1 MDILEEKKTCPP
13 KRDLEQLLQGNL
25 SQWTSLGLRQ
35 HVESCVY
42 CQRALAKLR
51 LRTSPDDSINL
62 SGELTN
68 TESNSVTRN
77 TDSMPKLELETDH
90 LFLGTK
96 GQATTA
102 YNSDG
107 SSIPEFKI
115 SPEGTK
121 VSLSFLSSPQG
132 PDELGRLGSYKIIK
146 LLGAGGMGL
155 VFEAEDTLLRR
166 QVALK
171 VMKPEIA
178 IKADHRQRFLQEARS
193 GAAIPHDNI
202 ATVFQ
207 VGIENN
213 VPYLAMQFLNGES
226 LGSRLHRDRKIPVE
240 ESLRIIR
247 EVASGL
253 AAAHE
258 TNLIHRDIKPD
269 NIWLESDGQGRP
281 WKRVKILDFGLAT
294 AISNTEEDSNE
305 SGMIMGTPHY
315 MAPEQ
320 ARGLPLDSRC
330 DLFSMGCV
338 LYQMISGEL
347 AFKGDNALK
356 IMNALALHEP
366 KPLNVIDKSVPTKV
380 AELVHNLM
388 IKKASERIASA
399 NDLIKIID
407 DIDKVDTQSVN
418 LNGSG
423 LFALPTPNL
432 PGQGYQATLTPWY
445 LNWKTGLFALAVII
459 NLGLLAFNFSS
470 FDTTSNGMG
479 GLKFGDPLKVGVLHS
494 TTGYM
499 RTTGKNVKDLTMMA
513 IAEINESG
521 GVLEYSDKGTPISR
535 RRIIA
540 LESDGQSNPATF
552 ATQAEKLITQE
563 KVKAIFG
570 CWNST
575 DRKEC
580 LSVLNQHNNILFY
593 PTSYEGLE
601 QNPNVVYLGAAPN
614 QQLEFTFNH
623 MINNPDKKK
632 QFKKLFHVGVNSVYS
647 KVASEILSQQLKEI
661 KEEDKTIKAVLA
673 GEILLNQGNFKFDD
687 VIKAIVTAK
696 PDLIIN
702 TLTGDANRD
711 FFRALRAQGIKGS
724 TIPTLSFHI
733 SAEILQELDVESC
746 TGDFVGWNYLPS
758 IESEQNKAFLE
769 KVKAKLGNDTIVND
783 SMEAGYYGVYLWA
796 QAVREAKSFE
806 PDKVLQAIK
815 GRTYAAPGGAVEIDK
830 DTLHT
835 YMVPRFGKIIG
846 PGKFEI
852 IQGNEGKPLRPI
864 PYPRYRS
871 QESWAKYLDSLHT
884 TWGNNWFGTN

>member
-62 SGELTN
+62 PDELTN

-213 VPYLAMQFLNGES
+213 VPYLAMQFLQGES
-226 LGSRLHRDRKIPVE
+226 LGSKLHRDGKIPVD

-247 EVASGL
+247 EVALGI

-294 AISNTEEDSNE
+294 AISGTEEDSNE

-366 KPLNVIDKSVPTKV
+366 KPLNLIDKTVPTKV

-470 FDTTSNGMG
+470 FDTNSNGMG

-521 GVLEYSDKGTPISR
+521 GVLEYSDKGVPISR

-540 LESDGQSNPATF
+540 FESDGQSNPATF

-580 LSVLNQHNNILFY
+580 LSVFNQHNNILFY

-661 KEEDKTIKAVLA
+661 KEEDKDIKAVLA
-673 GEILLNQGNFKFDD
+673 GEKLLNQGNFKFDE

-733 SAEILQELDVESC
+733 SAEILQELDIESC

-815 GRTYAAPGGAVEIDK
+815 GRTYAAPGGSVEIDK

-871 QESWAKYLDSLHT
+871 PESWAKYLDSLHT

>member
-51 LRTSPDDSINL
+51 LHTSPDDSINL
-62 SGELTN
+62 PSELIN

-107 SSIPEFKI
+107 SSVPEFKI

-178 IKADHRQRFLQEARS
+178 IKANHRQRFLQEARS

-207 VGIENN
+207 VGMENN

-226 LGSRLHRDRKIPVE
+226 LGSRLHRDGKIPVE

-247 EVASGL
+247 EVALGI

-269 NIWLESDGQGRP
+269 NIWLESDGQGKP
-281 WKRVKILDFGLAT
+281 WKRVKVLDFGLAT

-305 SGMIMGTPHY
+305 FGMIMGTPHY

-366 KPLNVIDKSVPTKV
+366 KPLNLIDKTVPTKV

-399 NDLIKIID
+399 NDLIKLID
-407 DIDKVDTQSVN
+407 DIDKVDTQNQNAKGPISVI
-418 LNGSG
+418 
-423 LFALPTPNL
+423 LPTPNL
-432 PGQGYQATLTPWY
+432 PGQGYQQNLTPWY
-445 LNWKTGLFALAVII
+445 QNWKIGLFSLAVII

-470 FDTTSNGMG
+470 FGSNSNGTV
-479 GLKFGDPLKVGVLHS
+479 GLKFGEPIKVGVLQS
-494 TTGYM
+494 TSGYM
-499 RTTGKNVKDLTMMA
+499 RTTGKNVKDLTMLA

-521 GVLEYSDKGTPISR
+521 GILEYSEKGVPISR

-540 LESDGQSNPATF
+540 FESDGQSNPATF
-552 ATQAEKLITQE
+552 ATQAEKLITKD

-580 LSVLNQHNNILFY
+580 LNVFNENNNILFY

-601 QNPNVVYLGAAPN
+601 QNHNVVYLGAAPN

-623 MINNPDKKK
+623 MINKLGK
-632 QFKKLFHVGVNSVYS
+632 KKLFHVGVNSVYS
-647 KVASEILSQQLKEI
+647 KVASEILAQQLKEI
-661 KEEDKTIKAVLA
+661 KEEDKTIKAILA
-673 GEILLNQGNFKFDD
+673 GEKLLNQGNFKFDE
-687 VIKAIVTAK
+687 VIKAIVVAK

-783 SMEAGYYGVYLWA
+783 SMEAGYYGVHLWA
-796 QAVREAKSFE
+796 QAVREAKSFD
-806 PDKVLQAIK
+806 PDKVLQAIR
-815 GRTYAAPGGAVEIDK
+815 GRTFAAPGGFVEIDK

-835 YMVPRFGKIIG
+835 YMVPRFGKIVG

-871 QESWAKYLDSLHT
+871 QESWDKFLGNLHAS
-884 TWGNNWFGTN
+884 WDNNWFGTN

>member
-51 LRTSPDDSINL
+51 LRTSPDDSISL
-62 SGELTN
+62 PSELTN
-68 TESNSVTRN
+68 TESNTVTRN
-77 TDSMPKLELETDH
+77 TDSMPKLEIETDD

-107 SSIPEFKI
+107 SSVPEFKI

-207 VGIENN
+207 VGLENN
-213 VPYLAMQFLNGES
+213 VPYLAMQFLQGES
-226 LGSRLHRDRKIPVE
+226 LGERLIREGKIPVE

-247 EVASGL
+247 EVALGI

-258 TNLIHRDIKPD
+258 SNLIHRDIKPD

-281 WKRVKILDFGLAT
+281 WKRIKLLDFGLAT
-294 AISNTEEDSNE
+294 SVSNTEEGSNE

-320 ARGLPLDSRC
+320 ARGLPLDNRC
-330 DLFSMGCV
+330 DLFSIGCV

-366 KPLNVIDKSVPTKV
+366 KPLNLIDPTVPFKV
-380 AELVHNLM
+380 AELVQNLM
-388 IKKASERIASA
+388 AKKPSERISSA
-399 NDLIKIID
+399 NDLIKTID
-407 DIDKVDTQSVN
+407 EIDKVDHQSAN
-418 LNGSG
+418 TTNSAS
-423 LFALPTPNL
+423 FALPTPNL
-432 PGQGYQATLTPWY
+432 PGQGYQASLTPWY
-445 LNWKTGLFALAVII
+445 LNWKTGLIALAAII
-459 NLGLLAFNFSS
+459 NLGLLAFNYGNFGTHS
-470 FDTTSNGMG
+470 DAIT
-479 GLKFGDPLKVGVLHS
+479 GLAFGEPIKVGVLHS

-513 IAEINESG
+513 IAELNESG
-521 GVLEYSDKGTPISR
+521 GLLEYSDKGIPISR

-540 LESDGQSNPATF
+540 YESDGQSNPEIF
-552 ATQAEKLITQE
+552 AKQSEKLITQE

-580 LSVLNQHNNILFY
+580 LNIFNRNNNILFY

-601 QNPNVVYLGAAPN
+601 QNPNVIYLGAAPN

-623 MINNPDKKK
+623 MIKKLGK
-632 QFKKLFHVGVNSVYS
+632 KKLFHVGVNSVYS
-647 KVASEILSQQLKEI
+647 KIASEILSQQLKEI
-661 KEEDKTIKAVLA
+661 NEEDKTIQAILS
-673 GEILLNQGNFKFDD
+673 GEKLLNQGTFKFDE
-687 VIKAIVTAK
+687 VVKAIAEAK

-702 TLTGDANRD
+702 TLSGDSNRD
-711 FFRALRAQGIKGS
+711 FFRALRTQGIKGS

-758 IESEQNKAFLE
+758 IETEQNKVFLE
-769 KVKAKLGNDTIVND
+769 KVKTKLGSDTIVND

-796 QAVREAKSFE
+796 QAVREAKSFDS
-806 PDKVLQAIK
+806 DKVLQAIR
-815 GRTYAAPGGAVEIDK
+815 GRTFSAPGGPVEIDK

-852 IQGNEGKPLRPI
+852 IQGNDGKPLRPI

-871 QESWAKYLDSLHT
+871 PENWDKYLSDLYAK
-884 TWGNNWFGTN
+884 WDNNWFGSN

>member
-62 SGELTN
+62 PDELTN

-107 SSIPEFKI
+107 SSVPDFKI

-178 IKADHRQRFLQEARS
+178 IKPDHRQRFLQEARS

-226 LGSRLHRDRKIPVE
+226 LGSRLHRDGKIPVE

-580 LSVLNQHNNILFY
+580 LNIFNQHNNILFY

-673 GEILLNQGNFKFDD
+673 GEILLNQGNFKFDE

-871 QESWAKYLDSLHT
+871 QESWDKFLGNLHAS
-884 TWGNNWFGTN
+884 WDDNWFGTN

>member
-1 MDILEEKKTCPP
+1 MDILEEKKVCPP
-13 KRDLEQLLQGNL
+13 KRDLEQLLKGTL

-35 HVESCVY
+35 HVESCIY

-51 LRTSPDDSINL
+51 LRTSPEDSINIPD
-62 SGELTN
+62 ELTN
-68 TESNSVTRN
+68 TESSSVTRN
-77 TDSMPKLELETDH
+77 TDSMPKLELETDD
-90 LFLGTK
+90 LFLGSK

-107 SSIPEFKI
+107 SSVPEFKI

-132 PDELGRLGSYKIIK
+132 PDELGRLGSYKIMK

-213 VPYLAMQFLNGES
+213 VPYLAMQFLQGES
-226 LGSRLHRDRKIPVE
+226 LGSRLHRDGKIPID

-247 EVASGL
+247 EVASGI

-258 TNLIHRDIKPD
+258 SNLIHRDIKPD

-281 WKRVKILDFGLAT
+281 WKRVKLLDFGLAT
-294 AISNTEEDSNE
+294 SVTEEGSNE

-320 ARGLPLDSRC
+320 ARGLPLDHRC
-330 DLFSMGCV
+330 DLFSIGCV

-356 IMNALALHEP
+356 IMNSLALHEP
-366 KPLNVIDKSVPTKV
+366 KPLNLIDASVPSKV
-380 AELVHNLM
+380 VVLVQNLM
-388 IKKASERIASA
+388 RKKTSERVSSA
-399 NDLIKIID
+399 NELIKLID
-407 DIDKVDTQSVN
+407 EIDEIDSKSHNSSGSPSVT
-418 LNGSG
+418 
-423 LFALPTPNL
+423 LPRPNL
-432 PGQGYQATLTPWY
+432 PGEGYQATLTPWY
-445 LNWKTGLFALAVII
+445 LNWKVALFSLAAII
-459 NLGLLAFNFSS
+459 NLGLLAFNFGS
-470 FDTTSNGMG
+470 FEAPSNSIS
-479 GLKFGDPLKVGVLHS
+479 GLTFGEPIKVGVLHS

-499 RTTGKNVKDLTMMA
+499 RTTGKNVKDLTMLA
-513 IAEINESG
+513 ISEINESG
-521 GVLEYSDKGTPISR
+521 GILEYSDKGVPISR
-535 RRIIA
+535 RRVLA
-540 LESDGQSNPATF
+540 YESDGQSNPEIF
-552 ATQAEKLITQE
+552 AKQSEKLITQD

-580 LSVLNQHNNILFY
+580 LSIFNENNNILFY

-614 QQLEFTFNH
+614 QQIEFTFNH
-623 MINNPDKKK
+623 MINKMGK
-632 QFKKLFHVGVNSVYS
+632 KKLFHVGVNSVYS
-647 KVASEILSQQLKEI
+647 KVASEILTQQLKEI
-661 KEEDKTIKAVLA
+661 KEEDKAIRAVLA
-673 GEILLNQGNFKFDD
+673 GEKLLNQGNFKFDE
-687 VIKAIVTAK
+687 VIKAIVAAK

-702 TLTGDANRD
+702 TLSGDANRD

-746 TGDFVGWNYLPS
+746 IGDFVGWNYLPS
-758 IESEQNKAFLE
+758 IETEQNKVFLE
-769 KVKAKLGNDTIVND
+769 KVKTKLGNDTIVND
-783 SMEAGYYGVYLWA
+783 SMEAGYYGVFLWA
-796 QAVREAKSFE
+796 QAVREAKSFDS
-806 PDKVLQAIK
+806 DKVLQALR
-815 GRTYAAPGGAVEIDK
+815 GRTFAAPGGPVEIDK

-835 YMVPRFGKIIG
+835 YMIPRFGKILG

-852 IQGNEGKPLRPI
+852 IQGNDGKPLRPI

-871 QESWAKYLDSLHT
+871 PENWDKFLTNLYTSWD
-884 TWGNNWFGTN
+884 NNWFGTN

>member
-62 SGELTN
+62 PDELTN

-178 IKADHRQRFLQEARS
+178 IKEDHRKRFLQEARS

-213 VPYLAMQFLNGES
+213 VPYLAMQFLQGES
-226 LGSRLHRDRKIPVE
+226 LGSKLHRDGKIPVD

-247 EVASGL
+247 EVALGI

-294 AISNTEEDSNE
+294 AISGTEEDSNE

-366 KPLNVIDKSVPTKV
+366 KPLNLIDKTVPTKV

-407 DIDKVDTQSVN
+407 DIDKVDTQSMN

-470 FDTTSNGMG
+470 FDTNSNGMG

-521 GVLEYSDKGTPISR
+521 GVLEYSDKGVPISR

-540 LESDGQSNPATF
+540 FESDGQSNPATF

-580 LSVLNQHNNILFY
+580 LSVFNQHNNILFY

-661 KEEDKTIKAVLA
+661 KEEDKDIKAVLA
-673 GEILLNQGNFKFDD
+673 GEKLLNQGNFKFDE

-871 QESWAKYLDSLHT
+871 PESWAKYLDSLHT

>member
-62 SGELTN
+62 PDELTN

-107 SSIPEFKI
+107 SSVPDFKI

-202 ATVFQ
+202 ATIFQ

-226 LGSRLHRDRKIPVE
+226 LGSRLHRDGKIPVE

-407 DIDKVDTQSVN
+407 DIDKVDTQSMN

-470 FDTTSNGMG
+470 FDTNSNGMG

-673 GEILLNQGNFKFDD
+673 GEILLNQGNFKFDE

>member
-62 SGELTN
+62 PDELTN

-107 SSIPEFKI
+107 SSVPDFKI

-178 IKADHRQRFLQEARS
+178 IKEDHRKRFLQEARS

-213 VPYLAMQFLNGES
+213 VPYLAMQFLQGES
-226 LGSRLHRDRKIPVE
+226 LGSRLHRDGKIPVD

-247 EVASGL
+247 EVALGI

-269 NIWLESDGQGRP
+269 NIWLESDGEGRP

-294 AISNTEEDSNE
+294 AISNTEEGSNE

-366 KPLNVIDKSVPTKV
+366 KPLNIIDKSVPTKV
-380 AELVHNLM
+380 AELAHNLM
-388 IKKASERIASA
+388 IKKASERLGSA
-399 NDLIKIID
+399 NDMIKMID

-418 LNGSG
+418 SKGPASVI
-423 LFALPTPNL
+423 LPTPNL

-445 LNWKTGLFALAVII
+445 LNWKMGLFILAVII
-459 NLGLLAFNFSS
+459 NLGLLAFNYSTFG
-470 FDTTSNGMG
+470 SNTNGIG
-479 GLKFGDPLKVGVLHS
+479 GLSFGEPIRIGVLHS

-521 GVLEYSDKGTPISR
+521 GILEYSEKGEPLSR
-535 RRIIA
+535 RRLLA
-540 LESDGQSNPATF
+540 FESDGQSNPATF
-552 ATQAEKLITQE
+552 ATQAEKLITE
-563 KVKAIFG
+563 NKVKAVFG

-580 LSVLNQHNNILFY
+580 LNVFNQNNNILFY

-601 QNPNVVYLGAAPN
+601 QNPNVIYLGAAPN

-623 MINNPDKKK
+623 MINKLGK
-632 QFKKLFHVGVNSVYS
+632 KKLFHVGVNSVYS

-661 KEEDKTIKAVLA
+661 KEEDKTVKAVLA
-673 GEILLNQGNFKFDD
+673 GEKLLNQGNFKFDE

-702 TLTGDANRD
+702 TLSGDANRD
-711 FFRALRAQGIKGS
+711 FFRALRTQGIKGS

-783 SMEAGYYGVYLWA
+783 SMEAGYYGVYLWTH
-796 QAVREAKSFE
+796 AVREAKSFD
-806 PDKVLQAIK
+806 PDKVLQTIRER
-815 GRTYAAPGGAVEIDK
+815 GRTFAAPGGSVEIDK

-852 IQGNEGKPLRPI
+852 IQGNEGKSLRPI

-871 QESWAKYLDSLHT
+871 QESWDKYLDNLHT
-884 TWGNNWFGTN
+884 AWGNNWFGTN

>member
-62 SGELTN
+62 PEELTN
-68 TESNSVTRN
+68 TESSTSTRN

-90 LFLGTK
+90 LFLDTK
-96 GQATTA
+96 DQITTA

-107 SSIPEFKI
+107 SSVPDFRI

-226 LGSRLHRDRKIPVE
+226 LGSRLHREGKIPVDE
-240 ESLRIIR
+240 ALRITR
-247 EVASGL
+247 DVASGL

-294 AISNTEEDSNE
+294 AISSTEEDSNE

-407 DIDKVDTQSVN
+407 DIDKVDTQSRN
-418 LNGSG
+418 LNGSA

-445 LNWKTGLFALAVII
+445 LNWKIGLFSLVAII
-459 NLGLLAFNFSS
+459 NLGLLAFNYGNFGNPANSV
-470 FDTTSNGMG
+470 G
-479 GLKFGDPLKVGVLHS
+479 GLSYGEPIKVGVLHS
-494 TTGYM
+494 TTGSM

-521 GVLEYSDKGTPISR
+521 GILEYSDKGTPISR
-535 RRIIA
+535 RRILA
-540 LESDGQSNPATF
+540 FESDGQSNPAMF
-552 ATQAEKLITQE
+552 ATQAEKLITQD

-580 LSVLNQHNNILFY
+580 LSVFNQNNNILFY

-623 MINNPDKKK
+623 MIKKLGK
-632 QFKKLFHVGVNSVYS
+632 TKLFHVGVNSVYS
-647 KVASEILSQQLKEI
+647 KAASEILTQQLKQI
-661 KEEDKTIKAVLA
+661 KEEDKTVKAVLA
-673 GEILLNQGNFKFDD
+673 GEILLNQGDFKFDE
-687 VIKAIVTAK
+687 VIKAIATKK

-702 TLTGDANRD
+702 TLSGDANRD
-711 FFRALRAQGIKGS
+711 FFRALRTQGIKGS

-733 SAEILQELDVESC
+733 SGEILQELDVESC
-746 TGDFVGWNYLPS
+746 IGDFVGWNYLPS
-758 IESEQNKAFLE
+758 IQSPQNKEFLE
-769 KVKAKLGNDTIVND
+769 KVKTKLGNDTIVND
-783 SMEAGYYGVYLWA
+783 SMEAGYYGVYLWT
-796 QAVREAKSFE
+796 QAVREAKSFDS
-806 PDKVLQAIK
+806 DKVLQAIR
-815 GRTYAAPGGAVEIDK
+815 GRTYAAPGGPVEIDK

-835 YMVPRFGKIIG
+835 YMIPRFGKIIG

-852 IQGNEGKPLRPI
+852 IEGNEGKPLRPI
-864 PYPRYRS
+864 PYPGYRS
-871 QESWAKYLDSLHT
+871 QESWDKYLGNLHA
-884 TWGNNWFGTN
+884 TWNNNWFGTK

>member
-62 SGELTN
+62 PDELTN

-96 GQATTA
+96 GQITTA

-107 SSIPEFKI
+107 SSVPDFKI

-294 AISNTEEDSNE
+294 AISNTEEGSNE

-407 DIDKVDTQSVN
+407 DIDKVDTQS
-418 LNGSG
+418 LNSKGPASVI
-423 LFALPTPNL
+423 LPTPNL

-580 LSVLNQHNNILFY
+580 LSVFNQHNNILFY

-815 GRTYAAPGGAVEIDK
+815 GRTYAAPGGFVEIDK

-852 IQGNEGKPLRPI
+852 IQGNEGKSLRPI

-871 QESWAKYLDSLHT
+871 QESWDKFLGNLHAS
-884 TWGNNWFGTN
+884 WDGNWFGTN

>member
-51 LRTSPDDSINL
+51 LKSSSDDSIDL
-62 SGELTN
+62 PSELTN
-68 TESNSVTRN
+68 TKSSSVTRN

-90 LFLGTK
+90 LFFGTK

-107 SSIPEFKI
+107 SSVPEFKI

-178 IKADHRQRFLQEARS
+178 IKPDHRQRFLQEARS

-226 LGSRLHRDRKIPVE
+226 LGSRLHRDEKIPVE

-294 AISNTEEDSNE
+294 SVSNTEEGSNE

-320 ARGLPLDSRC
+320 ARGLPLDNRC
-330 DLFSMGCV
+330 DLFSIGCV

-366 KPLNVIDKSVPTKV
+366 KPLNVIDQSVPTKV

-388 IKKASERIASA
+388 IKKASERLGSA
-399 NDLIKIID
+399 NDLIKMID
-407 DIDKVDTQSVN
+407 DIYKVDTQS
-418 LNGSG
+418 LNSKGPASVI
-423 LFALPTPNL
+423 LPTPNL
-432 PGQGYQATLTPWY
+432 PGQGYYATLTPWY
-445 LNWKTGLFALAVII
+445 LNWKMGLFILAVII
-459 NLGLLAFNFSS
+459 NLGLLAFNYSS
-470 FDTTSNGMG
+470 FGSNSNSVG
-479 GLKFGDPLKVGVLHS
+479 GLKFGDPIKVGVLHS

-513 IAEINESG
+513 ISEINESG
-521 GVLEYSDKGTPISR
+521 GVLEYSDKGVPIAR

-540 LESDGQSNPATF
+540 FEADGQSNPATF

-580 LSVLNQHNNILFY
+580 LSVFNQNNNILFY

-601 QNPNVVYLGAAPN
+601 QNPNVIYLGAAPN
-614 QQLEFTFNH
+614 QQLEFAFNH
-623 MINNPDKKK
+623 MINKLGK
-632 QFKKLFHVGVNSVYS
+632 KKLFHVGVNNVYS
-647 KVASEILSQQLKEI
+647 KAASEILSQQLEDI
-661 KEEDKTIKAVLA
+661 KKEDKTIEAVLA
-673 GEILLNQGNFKFDD
+673 GEKLLNQGNFKFDE
-687 VIKAIVTAK
+687 VIKAIVVAK

-702 TLTGDANRD
+702 TLSGDANRD
-711 FFRALRAQGIKGS
+711 FFRALRTQGIKGS
-724 TIPTLSFHI
+724 NIPTLSFHI

-758 IESEQNKAFLE
+758 IDSEKNKAFLE
-769 KVKAKLGNDTIVND
+769 KVKAKFGNDTIVND
-783 SMEAGYYGVYLWA
+783 SMEAGYYGVYLWT
-796 QAVREAKSFE
+796 QAVREAKSFD
-806 PDKVLQAIK
+806 PDKVLQTIRER
-815 GRTYAAPGGAVEIDK
+815 GRTFAAPGGSVEIDK

-871 QESWAKYLDSLHT
+871 PESWDKYLSNLHAS
-884 TWGNNWFGTN
+884 WDNNWFGTN

>member
-213 VPYLAMQFLNGES
+213 VPYLAMQFLQGES
-226 LGSRLHRDRKIPVE
+226 LGSKLHRDGKIPVD

-247 EVASGL
+247 EVALGI

-294 AISNTEEDSNE
+294 AISGTEEDSNE

-366 KPLNVIDKSVPTKV
+366 KPLNLIDKTVPTKV

-445 LNWKTGLFALAVII
+445 LNWKMGLFILAVII
-459 NLGLLAFNFSS
+459 NLGLLAFNYSS
-470 FDTTSNGMG
+470 FGSNSNGMG

-521 GVLEYSDKGTPISR
+521 GVLEYSDKGVPISR

-540 LESDGQSNPATF
+540 FESDGQSNPATF

-580 LSVLNQHNNILFY
+580 LSVFNQHNNILFY

-661 KEEDKTIKAVLA
+661 KEEDKDIKAVLA
-673 GEILLNQGNFKFDD
+673 GEKLLNQGNFKFDE

-733 SAEILQELDVESC
+733 SAEILQELDIESC

-815 GRTYAAPGGAVEIDK
+815 GRTYAAPGGSVEIDK

>member
-51 LRTSPDDSINL
+51 LKSSPDDSIDL
-62 SGELTN
+62 PSELTN
-68 TESNSVTRN
+68 TDSSSVTRN
-77 TDSMPKLELETDH
+77 TDSMPKLELETDN
-90 LFLGTK
+90 LFLGSK

-107 SSIPEFKI
+107 TLVPEFKI

-178 IKADHRQRFLQEARS
+178 IKEDHRKRFLQEARS

-213 VPYLAMQFLNGES
+213 VPYLAMQFLQGES
-226 LGSRLHRDRKIPVE
+226 LGERLHREGKIPVE

-247 EVASGL
+247 EVALGI

-258 TNLIHRDIKPD
+258 TDLIHRDIKPD

-281 WKRVKILDFGLAT
+281 WKRVKLLDFGLAT
-294 AISNTEEDSNE
+294 SVSNTEEGSNE

-320 ARGLPLDSRC
+320 ARGLPLDNRC
-330 DLFSMGCV
+330 DLFSIGCV

-356 IMNALALHEP
+356 IMNSLALHEP
-366 KPLNVIDKSVPTKV
+366 KPLNLIDTSVPYRV
-380 AELVHNLM
+380 AELVQKLM
-388 IKKASERIASA
+388 AKKASERISSA

-407 DIDKVDTQSVN
+407 EIDKLDSQSLN
-418 LNGSG
+418 LNDSAS
-423 LFALPTPNL
+423 LTLPTPNL
-432 PGQGYQATLTPWY
+432 PGQGYQASLTPWY
-445 LNWKTGLFALAVII
+445 LNWKTGLIVLAVII

-470 FDTTSNGMG
+470 FGVNSNSVG
-479 GLKFGDPLKVGVLHS
+479 GLKYGEPLKVGVLHS

-513 IAEINESG
+513 ITEINESG
-521 GVLEYSDKGTPISR
+521 GVLEYSDKGAPIAR

-540 LESDGQSNPATF
+540 YESDGQSNPAIF
-552 ATQAEKLITQE
+552 AAQADKLITQD

-580 LSVLNQHNNILFY
+580 LNVFNQHNNILFY

-623 MINNPDKKK
+623 MINKLGK
-632 QFKKLFHVGVNSVYS
+632 KKLFHVGVNSVYS
-647 KVASEILSQQLKEI
+647 KVASEILTQQLKEI
-661 KEEDKTIKAVLA
+661 KEEDKAIKAVLA
-673 GEILLNQGNFKFDD
+673 GEKLLNQGNFKFDD

-711 FFRALRAQGIKGS
+711 FFRALRTQGIKGS

-758 IESEQNKAFLE
+758 IETEQNKVFLE
-769 KVKAKLGNDTIVND
+769 KVKAKLGSDTIVND
-783 SMEAGYYGVYLWA
+783 SMEAGYYGVHLWV

-806 PDKVLQAIK
+806 PEKVLQSIR
-815 GRTYAAPGGAVEIDK
+815 GRTFSAPSGPVEIDK

-835 YMVPRFGKIIG
+835 YLVPRFGKIIG

-871 QESWAKYLDSLHT
+871 QESWDKYLSNLHAS
-884 TWGNNWFGTN
+884 WDNNWFGTN

>member
-13 KRDLEQLLQGNL
+13 KRDLEELLQGNL

-62 SGELTN
+62 PDELTN

-90 LFLGTK
+90 LTLDTK

-102 YNSDG
+102 YNNDG
-107 SSIPEFKI
+107 SSVPEFKI

-178 IKADHRQRFLQEARS
+178 IKANHRQRFLQEARS

-226 LGSRLHRDRKIPVE
+226 LGSRLHRDGKIPVE

-247 EVASGL
+247 EVALGI

-269 NIWLESDGQGRP
+269 NIWLESDGQGKP
-281 WKRVKILDFGLAT
+281 WKRVKVLDFGLAT
-294 AISNTEEDSNE
+294 ATSNTQEDSNE

-407 DIDKVDTQSVN
+407 NIDKVDTQSVN
-418 LNGSG
+418 LNGSA

-445 LNWKTGLFALAVII
+445 LNWKIGLFAIAVII

-470 FDTTSNGMG
+470 FGANSNGMG
-479 GLKFGDPLKVGVLHS
+479 GLKFDEPIKVGVLHS
-494 TTGYM
+494 TSGYM
-499 RTTGKNVKDLTMMA
+499 RTTGKNVKDLTMLA

-521 GVLEYSDKGTPISR
+521 GVLEYSDKGVPISR

-540 LESDGQSNPATF
+540 FESDGQSNPATF
-552 ATQAEKLITQE
+552 ATQAEKLITKD

-580 LSVLNQHNNILFY
+580 LNIFEQHNNILFY

-623 MINNPDKKK
+623 MINKLGK
-632 QFKKLFHVGVNSVYS
+632 KKLFHVGVNSVYS
-647 KVASEILSQQLKEI
+647 KVASEILAQQLKEI

-673 GEILLNQGNFKFDD
+673 GEKLLNQGNFKFDE
-687 VIKAIVTAK
+687 VIKAIVVAK

-711 FFRALRAQGIKGS
+711 FFRALRDQGIKGS

-733 SAEILQELDVESC
+733 SAEILQELDIESC

-758 IESEQNKAFLE
+758 IQSEQNKAFLE

-796 QAVREAKSFE
+796 QAVREAKSFD

-815 GRTYAAPGGAVEIDK
+815 GRTYAAPGGFVEIDK

-871 QESWAKYLDSLHT
+871 QESWDKFL
-884 TWGNNWFGTN
+884 GNLYASWDDNWFGTK

>member
-1 MDILEEKKTCPP
+1 MDILEEKKVCPP
-13 KRDLEQLLQGNL
+13 KRDLEQLLKGTL

-35 HVESCVY
+35 HVESCIY

-51 LRTSPDDSINL
+51 LRTSPEDSINIPD
-62 SGELTN
+62 ELTN
-68 TESNSVTRN
+68 TESSSVTRN
-77 TDSMPKLELETDH
+77 TDSMPKLELETDD
-90 LFLGTK
+90 LFLGSK

-107 SSIPEFKI
+107 SSVPEFKI

-132 PDELGRLGSYKIIK
+132 PDELGRLGSYKIMK

-213 VPYLAMQFLNGES
+213 VPYLAMQFLQGES
-226 LGSRLHRDRKIPVE
+226 LGSRLHRDGKIPID

-247 EVASGL
+247 EVASGI

-258 TNLIHRDIKPD
+258 SNLIHRDIKPD

-281 WKRVKILDFGLAT
+281 WKRVKLLDFGLAT
-294 AISNTEEDSNE
+294 SVTEEGSNE

-320 ARGLPLDSRC
+320 ARGLPLDHRC
-330 DLFSMGCV
+330 DLFSIGCV

-356 IMNALALHEP
+356 IMNSLALHEP
-366 KPLNVIDKSVPTKV
+366 KPLNLIDASVPSKV
-380 AELVHNLM
+380 VVLVQNLM
-388 IKKASERIASA
+388 RKKASERVSSA
-399 NDLIKIID
+399 NELIKLID
-407 DIDKVDTQSVN
+407 EIDEIDSKSHNSSGSPSVT
-418 LNGSG
+418 
-423 LFALPTPNL
+423 LPRPNL
-432 PGQGYQATLTPWY
+432 PGEGYQATLTPWY
-445 LNWKTGLFALAVII
+445 LNWKVALFSLAAII
-459 NLGLLAFNFSS
+459 NLGLLAFNFGS
-470 FDTTSNGMG
+470 FEAPSNSIS
-479 GLKFGDPLKVGVLHS
+479 GLTFGEPIKVGVLHS

-499 RTTGKNVKDLTMMA
+499 RTTGKNVKDLTMLA
-513 IAEINESG
+513 ISEINESG
-521 GVLEYSDKGTPISR
+521 GILEYSDKGVPISR
-535 RRIIA
+535 RRVLA
-540 LESDGQSNPATF
+540 YESDGQSNPEIF
-552 ATQAEKLITQE
+552 AKQSEKLITQD

-580 LSVLNQHNNILFY
+580 LSIFNENNNILFY

-614 QQLEFTFNH
+614 QQIEFTFNH
-623 MINNPDKKK
+623 MINKMGK
-632 QFKKLFHVGVNSVYS
+632 KKLFHVGVNSVYS
-647 KVASEILSQQLKEI
+647 KVASEILTQQLKEI
-661 KEEDKTIKAVLA
+661 KEEDKAIRAVLA
-673 GEILLNQGNFKFDD
+673 GEKLLNQGNFKFDE
-687 VIKAIVTAK
+687 VIKAIVAAK

-702 TLTGDANRD
+702 TLSGDANRD

-746 TGDFVGWNYLPS
+746 IGDFVGWNYLPS
-758 IESEQNKAFLE
+758 IETEQNKVFLE
-769 KVKAKLGNDTIVND
+769 KVKTKLGNDTIVND
-783 SMEAGYYGVYLWA
+783 SMEAGYYGVFLWA
-796 QAVREAKSFE
+796 QAVREAKSFDS
-806 PDKVLQAIK
+806 DKVLQALR
-815 GRTYAAPGGAVEIDK
+815 GRTFAAPGGPVEIDK

-835 YMVPRFGKIIG
+835 YMIPRFGKILG

-852 IQGNEGKPLRPI
+852 IQGNDGKPLRPI

-871 QESWAKYLDSLHT
+871 PENWDKFLTNLYTSWD
-884 TWGNNWFGTN
+884 NNWFGTN

>member
-107 SSIPEFKI
+107 SSVPDFKI

-213 VPYLAMQFLNGES
+213 VPYLAMQFLQGES
-226 LGSRLHRDRKIPVE
+226 LGSKLHRDGKIPVD

-247 EVASGL
+247 EVALGI

-294 AISNTEEDSNE
+294 AISGTEEDSNE

-366 KPLNVIDKSVPTKV
+366 KPLNLIDKTVPTKV

-407 DIDKVDTQSVN
+407 DIDKVDTQSKN
-418 LNGSG
+418 LNGSA

-432 PGQGYQATLTPWY
+432 PGQGYQASLTPWY

-470 FDTTSNGMG
+470 FGSNSNSVG
-479 GLKFGDPLKVGVLHS
+479 GLKFEEPIKVGVLQS
-494 TTGYM
+494 TSGYM

-513 IAEINESG
+513 IAEIN
-521 GVLEYSDKGTPISR
+521 
-535 RRIIA
+535 
-540 LESDGQSNPATF
+540 
-552 ATQAEKLITQE
+552 
-563 KVKAIFG
+563 
-570 CWNST
+570 
-575 DRKEC
+575 
-580 LSVLNQHNNILFY
+580 
-593 PTSYEGLE
+593 
-601 QNPNVVYLGAAPN
+601 
-614 QQLEFTFNH
+614 
-623 MINNPDKKK
+623 
-632 QFKKLFHVGVNSVYS
+632 
-647 KVASEILSQQLKEI
+647 
-661 KEEDKTIKAVLA
+661 
-673 GEILLNQGNFKFDD
+673 
-687 VIKAIVTAK
+687 
-696 PDLIIN
+696 
-702 TLTGDANRD
+702 
-711 FFRALRAQGIKGS
+711 
-724 TIPTLSFHI
+724 
-733 SAEILQELDVESC
+733 
-746 TGDFVGWNYLPS
+746 
-758 IESEQNKAFLE
+758 
-769 KVKAKLGNDTIVND
+769 
-783 SMEAGYYGVYLWA
+783 
-796 QAVREAKSFE
+796 
-806 PDKVLQAIK
+806 
-815 GRTYAAPGGAVEIDK
+815 
-830 DTLHT
+830 
-835 YMVPRFGKIIG
+835 
-846 PGKFEI
+846 
-852 IQGNEGKPLRPI
+852 
-864 PYPRYRS
+864 
-871 QESWAKYLDSLHT
+871 
-884 TWGNNWFGTN
+884 

>member
-51 LRTSPDDSINL
+51 LRTSPDDSISL
-62 SGELTN
+62 PSELTN
-68 TESNSVTRN
+68 TESSTSTRN
-77 TDSMPKLELETDH
+77 TDSMPKLEIEMDN
-90 LFLGTK
+90 LFLGTQ
-96 GQATTA
+96 GQTTTA

-107 SSIPEFKI
+107 SSVPEFKV

-213 VPYLAMQFLNGES
+213 VPYLAMQFLQGES
-226 LGSRLHRDRKIPVE
+226 LGERLIREGKIPVE
-240 ESLRIIR
+240 EAFRIMR
-247 EVASGL
+247 EVALGI

-258 TNLIHRDIKPD
+258 SDLIHRDIKPD
-269 NIWLESDGQGRP
+269 NIWLESDGLGRP
-281 WKRVKILDFGLAT
+281 WKRVKLLDFGLAT
-294 AISNTEEDSNE
+294 SVSNTEEGSNE

-320 ARGLPLDSRC
+320 ARGLPLDNRC
-330 DLFSMGCV
+330 DLFSIGCV

-356 IMNALALHEP
+356 VMNALALHEP
-366 KPLNVIDKSVPTKV
+366 KPLNLIDPSVPFKV
-380 AELVHNLM
+380 TELVQKLM
-388 IKKASERIASA
+388 AKKPSERISSA

-407 DIDKVDTQSVN
+407 EIDKVDHVSQN
-418 LNGSG
+418 LNNSAS
-423 LFALPTPNL
+423 FALPTPNL
-432 PGQGYQATLTPWY
+432 PGQGYQASLTPWY
-445 LNWKTGLFALAVII
+445 LNWRTGLIALAAII
-459 NLGLLAFNFSS
+459 NIGLLVFNFGN
-470 FDTTSNGMG
+470 FGTHSNGIT
-479 GLKFGDPLKVGVLHS
+479 GLAFGEPIKVGVLHS

-513 IAEINESG
+513 IAELNESG
-521 GVLEYSDKGTPISR
+521 GLLEYSDKGIPISR

-540 LESDGQSNPATF
+540 YESDGQSNPEIF
-552 ATQAEKLITQE
+552 AVQSEKLITQE

-580 LSVLNQHNNILFY
+580 LNVFNRNNNILFY

-623 MINNPDKKK
+623 MIKKLGK
-632 QFKKLFHVGVNSVYS
+632 KKLFHVGVNSVYS
-647 KVASEILSQQLKEI
+647 KVAAEILSHQLKEI
-661 KEEDKTIKAVLA
+661 NEEDKTTQAVLS
-673 GEILLNQGNFKFDD
+673 GEKLMNQGVFKFDE
-687 VIKAIVTAK
+687 VVKAIADAK

-702 TLTGDANRD
+702 TLSGDANRD
-711 FFRALRAQGIKGS
+711 FFRALRTQGIKGS

-758 IESEQNKAFLE
+758 IETEQNKFFLE
-769 KVKAKLGNDTIVND
+769 KVKTKLGNDTIVND

-796 QAVREAKSFE
+796 QAVREAKSFDS
-806 PDKVLQAIK
+806 DKVLQAIR
-815 GRTYAAPGGAVEIDK
+815 GRTFTAPGGPVEIDK

-835 YMVPRFGKIIG
+835 YIVPRFGKIIG

-871 QESWAKYLDSLHT
+871 PENWDKYLSNLHAS
-884 TWGNNWFGTN
+884 WDNNWFGTN

>member
-62 SGELTN
+62 PGELTN

-213 VPYLAMQFLNGES
+213 VPYLAMQFLQGES
-226 LGSRLHRDRKIPVE
+226 LGSKLHRDGKIPVD

-247 EVASGL
+247 EVALGI

-294 AISNTEEDSNE
+294 AISGTEEDSNE

-366 KPLNVIDKSVPTKV
+366 KPLNLIDKTVPTKV

-407 DIDKVDTQSVN
+407 DIDKADTQSTN

-470 FDTTSNGMG
+470 FDTNSNGIG
-479 GLKFGDPLKVGVLHS
+479 GLSFGEPIRIGVLHS

-521 GVLEYSDKGTPISR
+521 GVLEYSDKGVPIAR

-540 LESDGQSNPATF
+540 FESDGQSNPATF

-580 LSVLNQHNNILFY
+580 LNVFNQNNNILFY

-673 GEILLNQGNFKFDD
+673 GEILLNQGNFKFDE

-733 SAEILQELDVESC
+733 SAEILQELEVESC

-815 GRTYAAPGGAVEIDK
+815 GRTYAAPGGVVEIDK

-871 QESWAKYLDSLHT
+871 QESWDKFLGNLHAS
-884 TWGNNWFGTN
+884 WDNNWFGTN

>member
-213 VPYLAMQFLNGES
+213 VPYLAMQFLQGES
-226 LGSRLHRDRKIPVE
+226 LGSKLHRDGKIPVD

-247 EVASGL
+247 EVALGI

-294 AISNTEEDSNE
+294 AISGTEEDSNE

-366 KPLNVIDKSVPTKV
+366 KPLNLIDKTVPTKV

-470 FDTTSNGMG
+470 FDTNSNGMG

-521 GVLEYSDKGTPISR
+521 GVLEYSDKGVPISR

-540 LESDGQSNPATF
+540 FESDGQSNPATF

-580 LSVLNQHNNILFY
+580 LSVFNQHNNILFY

-661 KEEDKTIKAVLA
+661 KEEDKDIKAVLA
-673 GEILLNQGNFKFDD
+673 GEKLLNQGNFKFDE

-733 SAEILQELDVESC
+733 SAEILQELDIESC

-815 GRTYAAPGGAVEIDK
+815 GRTYAAPGGSVEIDK

>member
-62 SGELTN
+62 PSELTN
-68 TESNSVTRN
+68 TESNTVTRN
-77 TDSMPKLELETDH
+77 TDSMPKLEIETDD

-107 SSIPEFKI
+107 SSVPEFKI

-207 VGIENN
+207 VGLENN
-213 VPYLAMQFLNGES
+213 VPYLAMQFLQGES
-226 LGSRLHRDRKIPVE
+226 LGERLIREGKIPVE
-240 ESLRIIR
+240 EAFRIMR
-247 EVASGL
+247 EVALGI

-258 TNLIHRDIKPD
+258 SDLIHRDIKPD
-269 NIWLESDGQGRP
+269 NIWLESDGHGRP
-281 WKRVKILDFGLAT
+281 WKRVKLLDFGLAT
-294 AISNTEEDSNE
+294 SVSNTEEGSNE

-320 ARGLPLDSRC
+320 ARGLPLDNRC
-330 DLFSMGCV
+330 DLFSIGCV

-366 KPLNVIDKSVPTKV
+366 KPLNLIDPTVPFKV
-380 AELVHNLM
+380 AELVQNLM
-388 IKKASERIASA
+388 AKKPSERISSA

-407 DIDKVDTQSVN
+407 EIDKVDHQSPN
-418 LNGSG
+418 TTNSAS
-423 LFALPTPNL
+423 FALPTPNL
-432 PGQGYQATLTPWY
+432 PGQGYQASLTPWY
-445 LNWKTGLFALAVII
+445 LNWKTGLIVLAAII
-459 NLGLLAFNFSS
+459 NIGLLAFNYGIFG
-470 FDTTSNGMG
+470 THSNAIS
-479 GLKFGDPLKVGVLHS
+479 GLAFGEPIKVGVLHS

-499 RTTGKNVKDLTMMA
+499 RTTGKNVKDLTLMA
-513 IAEINESG
+513 IAELNESG
-521 GVLEYSDKGTPISR
+521 GLLEYSDKGIPISR

-540 LESDGQSNPATF
+540 YESDGQSNPEIF
-552 ATQAEKLITQE
+552 ATQSEKLITQE

-580 LSVLNQHNNILFY
+580 LNVFNRNNNILFY

-623 MINNPDKKK
+623 MIKTLGK
-632 QFKKLFHVGVNSVYS
+632 KKLFHVGVNSVYS
-647 KVASEILSQQLKEI
+647 KVASEILSQQLKDI
-661 KEEDKTIKAVLA
+661 KEEDKTVQAVLS
-673 GEILLNQGNFKFDD
+673 GEKLLNQGIFKFDD
-687 VIKAIVTAK
+687 VVKAIAEAK

-702 TLTGDANRD
+702 TLSGDSNRD

-758 IESEQNKAFLE
+758 IDTEQNKAFLQ
-769 KVKAKLGNDTIVND
+769 KVKTKLGNDTIVND

-796 QAVREAKSFE
+796 QAVREAKSFDS
-806 PDKVLQAIK
+806 DKVLQAIR
-815 GRTYAAPGGAVEIDK
+815 GRTFPAPGGPVEIDK

-835 YMVPRFGKIIG
+835 YMIPRFGKIIG

-871 QESWAKYLDSLHT
+871 PENWDKYLSNLHAS
-884 TWGNNWFGTN
+884 WDNNWFGTN

>member
-1 MDILEEKKTCPP
+1 MDILEEKKVCPP

-35 HVESCVY
+35 HVEACIY

-51 LRTSPDDSINL
+51 LRTSPEDSINL
-62 SGELTN
+62 PDELTN
-68 TESNSVTRN
+68 TESSTITRN
-77 TDSMPKLELETDH
+77 TDSMPKLELETDD

-107 SSIPEFKI
+107 SSVPEFKI
-115 SPEGTK
+115 SPEGTR

-132 PDELGRLGSYKIIK
+132 PDELGRLGSYKIMK

-178 IKADHRQRFLQEARS
+178 IKAEHRQRFLQEARS

-213 VPYLAMQFLNGES
+213 VPYLAMQFLQGES
-226 LGSRLHRDRKIPVE
+226 LGSRLHRDGKIPIE

-247 EVASGL
+247 EVASGIS
-253 AAAHE
+253 AAHE
-258 TNLIHRDIKPD
+258 SNLIHRDIKPD

-281 WKRVKILDFGLAT
+281 WKRVKVLDFGLAT
-294 AISNTEEDSNE
+294 SVSGTEEGTKN

-320 ARGLPLDSRC
+320 ARGLPLDHRC
-330 DLFSMGCV
+330 DLFSIGCV

-347 AFKGDNALK
+347 AFKGDNTLK
-356 IMNALALHEP
+356 IMNSLALHEP
-366 KPLNVIDKSVPTKV
+366 KPLNLIDNSVPTKV
-380 AELVHNLM
+380 VELVQNLM
-388 IKKASERIASA
+388 RKKASERIPSA
-399 NDLIKIID
+399 NDLIKLID
-407 DIDKVDTQSVN
+407 EIDTISHNSSGSPSV
-418 LNGSG
+418 
-423 LFALPTPNL
+423 ALPMPNL
-432 PGQGYQATLTPWY
+432 PGQGYEATHKPWY
-445 LNWKTGLFALAVII
+445 LNWKTLLFALVAVI
-459 NLGLLAFNFSS
+459 NLGLLAFNFGN
-470 FDTTSNGMG
+470 FENQSNSIS
-479 GLKFGDPLKVGVLHS
+479 GLTYGEPIKVGVIHS

-513 IAEINESG
+513 ISEINESG
-521 GVLEYSDKGTPISR
+521 GLLEYSEKGVPISR
-535 RRIIA
+535 RRILA
-540 LESDGQSNPATF
+540 YESDGQSNPEIF
-552 ATQAEKLITQE
+552 AKQSEKLITQE

-580 LSVLNQHNNILFY
+580 LSVFNQNNNILFY

-623 MINNPDKKK
+623 MIKKLGK
-632 QFKKLFHVGVNSVYS
+632 KKLFHVGVNSVYS
-647 KVASEILSQQLKEI
+647 KVASEILTQQLKEI
-661 KEEDKTIKAVLA
+661 NEEDKTNKAILI
-673 GEILLNQGNFKFDD
+673 GEKLLNQGSFKFED
-687 VIKAIVTAK
+687 VIKAIEAAK
-696 PDLIIN
+696 PDLIVN
-702 TLTGDANRD
+702 TLSGDANRD
-711 FFRALRAQGIKGS
+711 FFRALRSQGIKGS
-724 TIPTLSFHI
+724 TIPTLSFHL
-733 SAEILQELDVESC
+733 SAEILQELDAESC

-758 IESEQNKAFLE
+758 IETELNKSFLE
-769 KVKAKLGNDTIVND
+769 KVKTKLGNDTIVND
-783 SMEAGYYGVYLWA
+783 SMEAGYYGVFLWA
-796 QAVREAKSFE
+796 QAVREAKSFDPE
-806 PDKVLQAIK
+806 KVLQTIR
-815 GRTYAAPGGAVEIDK
+815 GRTFSAPGGPVEIDK

-835 YMVPRFGKIIG
+835 YMIPRFGKIVG

-852 IQGNEGKPLRPI
+852 IQSNDGKPIRPI

-871 QESWAKYLDSLHT
+871 QENWETYLKTLYTSWDNK
-884 TWGNNWFGTN
+884 WFGMD

>member
-213 VPYLAMQFLNGES
+213 VPYLAMQFLQGES
-226 LGSRLHRDRKIPVE
+226 LGSKLHRDGKIPVD

-247 EVASGL
+247 EVALGI

-294 AISNTEEDSNE
+294 AISGTEEDSNE

-366 KPLNVIDKSVPTKV
+366 KPLNLIDKTVPTKV

-470 FDTTSNGMG
+470 FDTNSNGMG

-521 GVLEYSDKGTPISR
+521 GVLEYSDKGVPISR

-540 LESDGQSNPATF
+540 FESDGQSNPATF

-580 LSVLNQHNNILFY
+580 LSVFNQHNNILFY

-661 KEEDKTIKAVLA
+661 KEEDKDIKAVLA
-673 GEILLNQGNFKFDD
+673 GEKLLNQGNFKFDE

-733 SAEILQELDVESC
+733 SAEILQELDIESC

>member
-107 SSIPEFKI
+107 SSVPDFKI

-213 VPYLAMQFLNGES
+213 VPYLAMQFLQGES
-226 LGSRLHRDRKIPVE
+226 LGSKLHRDGKIPVD

-247 EVASGL
+247 EVALGI

-294 AISNTEEDSNE
+294 AISGTEEDSNE

-366 KPLNVIDKSVPTKV
+366 KPLNLIDKTVPTKV

-407 DIDKVDTQSVN
+407 DIDKVDTQSKN
-418 LNGSG
+418 LNGSA

-432 PGQGYQATLTPWY
+432 PGQGYQASLTPWY

-470 FDTTSNGMG
+470 FGSNSNSVG
-479 GLKFGDPLKVGVLHS
+479 GLKFEEPIKVGVLQS
-494 TTGYM
+494 TSGYM

-521 GVLEYSDKGTPISR
+521 GVLEYSDKGVPIAR
-535 RRIIA
+535 RKLEVI
-540 LESDGQSNPATF
+540 ESDGQSNPATF
-552 ATQAEKLITQE
+552 AIEADKLITQD

-580 LSVLNQHNNILFY
+580 LNVFNQHNNILFY

-661 KEEDKTIKAVLA
+661 KEEDKDIKAVLA
-673 GEILLNQGNFKFDD
+673 GEILLNQGNFKFDE
-687 VIKAIVTAK
+687 VIKAIATAK

-711 FFRALRAQGIKGS
+711 FFRALRPQGNKGS
-724 TIPTLSFHI
+724 KIPTLSFHI
-733 SAEILQELDVESC
+733 SAEILQELDIESC

-769 KVKAKLGNDTIVND
+769 KVKSKLGNDTIVND

-815 GRTYAAPGGAVEIDK
+815 GRTYAAPGGSVEIDK

-871 QESWAKYLDSLHT
+871 QESWDKFLGNLHAS
-884 TWGNNWFGTN
+884 WDNNWFGTN

>member
-51 LRTSPDDSINL
+51 LKSSPDDSIDL
-62 SGELTN
+62 PSELTN
-68 TESNSVTRN
+68 TESSSVTRN
-77 TDSMPKLELETDH
+77 TDSMPKLELETDN
-90 LFLGTK
+90 LFLGSK

-107 SSIPEFKI
+107 TLVPEFKI

-213 VPYLAMQFLNGES
+213 VPYLAMQFLQGES
-226 LGSRLHRDRKIPVE
+226 LGSKLHRDGKIPVD

-247 EVASGL
+247 EVALGI

-294 AISNTEEDSNE
+294 AISGTEEDSNE

-366 KPLNVIDKSVPTKV
+366 KPLNLIDKTVPTKV

-470 FDTTSNGMG
+470 FDTNSNGMG

-521 GVLEYSDKGTPISR
+521 GVLEYSDKGVPISR

-540 LESDGQSNPATF
+540 FESDGQSNPATF

-580 LSVLNQHNNILFY
+580 LSVFNQHNNILFY

-661 KEEDKTIKAVLA
+661 KEEDKDIKAVLA
-673 GEILLNQGNFKFDD
+673 GEKLLNQGNFKFDE

-733 SAEILQELDVESC
+733 SAEILQELDIESC

>member
-62 SGELTN
+62 PDELTN

-213 VPYLAMQFLNGES
+213 VPYLAMQFLQGES
-226 LGSRLHRDRKIPVE
+226 LGSKLHRDGKIPVD

-247 EVASGL
+247 EVALGI

-294 AISNTEEDSNE
+294 AISGTEEDSNE

-366 KPLNVIDKSVPTKV
+366 KPLNLIDKTVPTKV

-407 DIDKVDTQSVN
+407 DIDKVDTQSTN

-470 FDTTSNGMG
+470 FDTNSNGMG
-479 GLKFGDPLKVGVLHS
+479 GLKFDEPIKVGVLQS
-494 TTGYM
+494 TSGYM

-521 GVLEYSDKGTPISR
+521 GVLEYSDKGVPIAR

-540 LESDGQSNPATF
+540 FESDGQSNPATF

-580 LSVLNQHNNILFY
+580 LSVFNQHNNILFY

-673 GEILLNQGNFKFDD
+673 GEILLNQGNFKFDE

-852 IQGNEGKPLRPI
+852 IQGNEGKPLPTLPI
-864 PYPRYRS
+864 SR
-871 QESWAKYLDSLHT
+871 KL
-884 TWGNNWFGTN
+884 G

>member
-107 SSIPEFKI
+107 SSIPDFKI

-178 IKADHRQRFLQEARS
+178 IKEDHRKRFLQEARS

-213 VPYLAMQFLNGES
+213 VPYLAMQFLQGES
-226 LGSRLHRDRKIPVE
+226 LGSKLHRDGKIPVD

-247 EVASGL
+247 EVALGI

-294 AISNTEEDSNE
+294 AISGTEEDSNE

-366 KPLNVIDKSVPTKV
+366 KPLNLIDKTVPTKV

-470 FDTTSNGMG
+470 FDTNSNGMG

-521 GVLEYSDKGTPISR
+521 GVLEYSDKGVPISR

-540 LESDGQSNPATF
+540 FESDGQSNPATF

-580 LSVLNQHNNILFY
+580 LSVFNQHNNILFY

-661 KEEDKTIKAVLA
+661 KEEDKDIKAVLA
-673 GEILLNQGNFKFDD
+673 GEKLLNQGNFKFDE

-733 SAEILQELDVESC
+733 SAEILQELDIESC

-815 GRTYAAPGGAVEIDK
+815 GRTYAAPGGSVEIDK

-871 QESWAKYLDSLHT
+871 PESWAKYLDSLHT

>member
-62 SGELTN
+62 PDELTN

-178 IKADHRQRFLQEARS
+178 IKEDHRKRFLQEARS

-213 VPYLAMQFLNGES
+213 VPYLAMQFLQGES
-226 LGSRLHRDRKIPVE
+226 LGSKLHRDGKIPVD

-247 EVASGL
+247 EVALGI

-294 AISNTEEDSNE
+294 AISGTEEDSNE

-366 KPLNVIDKSVPTKV
+366 KPLNLIDKTVPTKV

-407 DIDKVDTQSVN
+407 DIDKVDTQSMN

-470 FDTTSNGMG
+470 FDTNSNGMG

-521 GVLEYSDKGTPISR
+521 GVLEYSD
-535 RRIIA
+535 
-540 LESDGQSNPATF
+540 
-552 ATQAEKLITQE
+552 
-563 KVKAIFG
+563 
-570 CWNST
+570 
-575 DRKEC
+575 
-580 LSVLNQHNNILFY
+580 
-593 PTSYEGLE
+593 
-601 QNPNVVYLGAAPN
+601 
-614 QQLEFTFNH
+614 
-623 MINNPDKKK
+623 
-632 QFKKLFHVGVNSVYS
+632 
-647 KVASEILSQQLKEI
+647 
-661 KEEDKTIKAVLA
+661 
-673 GEILLNQGNFKFDD
+673 
-687 VIKAIVTAK
+687 
-696 PDLIIN
+696 
-702 TLTGDANRD
+702 
-711 FFRALRAQGIKGS
+711 
-724 TIPTLSFHI
+724 
-733 SAEILQELDVESC
+733 
-746 TGDFVGWNYLPS
+746 
-758 IESEQNKAFLE
+758 
-769 KVKAKLGNDTIVND
+769 
-783 SMEAGYYGVYLWA
+783 
-796 QAVREAKSFE
+796 
-806 PDKVLQAIK
+806 
-815 GRTYAAPGGAVEIDK
+815 
-830 DTLHT
+830 
-835 YMVPRFGKIIG
+835 
-846 PGKFEI
+846 
-852 IQGNEGKPLRPI
+852 
-864 PYPRYRS
+864 
-871 QESWAKYLDSLHT
+871 
-884 TWGNNWFGTN
+884 

>member
-62 SGELTN
+62 PDELTN

-107 SSIPEFKI
+107 SSVPDFKI

-213 VPYLAMQFLNGES
+213 VPYLAMQFLQGES
-226 LGSRLHRDRKIPVE
+226 LGSKLHRDGKIPVD

-247 EVASGL
+247 EVALGI

-294 AISNTEEDSNE
+294 AISGTEEDSNE

-366 KPLNVIDKSVPTKV
+366 KPLNLIDKTVPTKV

-407 DIDKVDTQSVN
+407 DIDKVDTQSMN

-470 FDTTSNGMG
+470 FDTNSNGMG
-479 GLKFGDPLKVGVLHS
+479 GLKFGDPLRIGVLHS
-494 TTGYM
+494 TSGYM
-499 RTTGKNVKDLTMMA
+499 RTTGKNVKDLTMLA

-521 GVLEYSDKGTPISR
+521 GVLEYSDKGVPIAR

-540 LESDGQSNPATF
+540 FESDGQSNPATF

-580 LSVLNQHNNILFY
+580 LNVFNQNNNILFY

-673 GEILLNQGNFKFDD
+673 GEILLNQGNFKFDE

-815 GRTYAAPGGAVEIDK
+815 GRTYAAPGGFVEIDK

-871 QESWAKYLDSLHT
+871 QESWDKFLGNLHAS
-884 TWGNNWFGTN
+884 WDNNWFGTN

>member
-62 SGELTN
+62 PDELTN

-213 VPYLAMQFLNGES
+213 VPYLAMQFLQGES
-226 LGSRLHRDRKIPVE
+226 LGSKLHRDGKIPVD

-247 EVASGL
+247 EVALGI

-294 AISNTEEDSNE
+294 AISGTEEDSNE

-366 KPLNVIDKSVPTKV
+366 KPLNLIDKTVPTKV

-470 FDTTSNGMG
+470 FDTNSNGMG

-521 GVLEYSDKGTPISR
+521 GVLEYSDKGVPISR

-540 LESDGQSNPATF
+540 FESDGQSNPATF

-580 LSVLNQHNNILFY
+580 LSVFNQHNNILFY

-661 KEEDKTIKAVLA
+661 KEEDKDIKAVLA
-673 GEILLNQGNFKFDD
+673 GEKLLNQGNFKFDE

-733 SAEILQELDVESC
+733 SAEILQELDIESC

>member
-13 KRDLEQLLQGNL
+13 KRDLEQLLEGNL
-25 SQWTSLGLRQ
+25 SQFTSLALRQ
-35 HVESCVY
+35 HVEGCVY

-51 LRTSPDDSINL
+51 LQTSPDDSINL
-62 SGELTN
+62 PDELTN
-68 TESNSVTRN
+68 TASGSSTRN
-77 TDSMPKLELETDH
+77 TDSMPKLELDADN
-90 LFLGTK
+90 LFFGTK

-107 SSIPEFKI
+107 SLVPEFKI

-132 PDELGRLGSYKIIK
+132 PDELGRLGSYKIMK

-178 IKADHRQRFLQEARS
+178 IKAEHRQRFLQEARS

-213 VPYLAMQFLNGES
+213 VPYLAMQFLQGES
-226 LGSRLHRDRKIPVE
+226 LGSRLHREGKIPVD

-247 EVASGL
+247 EVASGI

-258 TNLIHRDIKPD
+258 SNLIHRDIKPD
-269 NIWLESDGQGRP
+269 NIWLESDGDGRP

-294 AISNTEEDSNE
+294 SVINTEDGNNE

-320 ARGLPLDSRC
+320 ARGLPLDHRC
-330 DLFSMGCV
+330 DLFSIGCM

-366 KPLNVIDKSVPTKV
+366 KPLNLIDSSVPAKV
-380 AELVHNLM
+380 AELVQSLM
-388 IKKASERIASA
+388 SKKASERMASA
-399 NDLIKIID
+399 NDLIKMID
-407 DIDKVDTQSVN
+407 EIDNFDTQGANSKQSATAV
-418 LNGSG
+418 
-423 LFALPTPNL
+423 LPTPNL

-445 LNWKTGLFALAVII
+445 LNWKIGLLALAAII
-459 NLGLLAFNFSS
+459 NLGLLAFNYGNFG
-470 FDTTSNGMG
+470 TQSNSIS
-479 GLKFGDPLKVGVLHS
+479 GLTFGEPIKVGVLHS

-521 GVLEYSDKGTPISR
+521 GILEYSDKGVPISR
-535 RRIIA
+535 RRILA
-540 LESDGQSNPATF
+540 YESDGQSNPEIF
-552 ATQAEKLITQE
+552 AKLSEKLITQD

-580 LSVLNQHNNILFY
+580 LSVFNQNNNILLY

-623 MINNPDKKK
+623 MINKLDK
-632 QFKKLFHVGVNSVYS
+632 KKLFHVGVNSVYS
-647 KVASEILSQQLKEI
+647 KVASEILAQQLKEI

-673 GEILLNQGNFKFDD
+673 GEKLLNQGNFKFDE

-702 TLTGDANRD
+702 TLSGDANRD
-711 FFRALRAQGIKGS
+711 FFRALRTQGIKGS

-758 IESEQNKAFLE
+758 IETEQNKTFLE
-769 KVKAKLGNDTIVND
+769 KVKGKLGNDTIVND

-796 QAVREAKSFE
+796 QAVREAKSFD

-815 GRTYAAPGGAVEIDK
+815 GRTFAAPGGPVEIDK

-835 YMVPRFGKIIG
+835 YLIPRFGKIIG

-871 QESWAKYLDSLHT
+871 QESWEKYLSNLHT
-884 TWGNNWFGTN
+884 TWNNNWFGAN

>member
-35 HVESCVY
+35 HVESCIY

-62 SGELTN
+62 PDELTN

-77 TDSMPKLELETDH
+77 TDSMPKLELETDD

-107 SSIPEFKI
+107 SSVPDFKI

-132 PDELGRLGSYKIIK
+132 PDELGRLGSYKVIK

-178 IKADHRQRFLQEARS
+178 IKEDHRKRFLQEARS

-226 LGSRLHRDRKIPVE
+226 LGSRLHRDGKIPVD

-247 EVASGL
+247 EVALGI

-269 NIWLESDGQGRP
+269 NIWLESDGEGRP

-294 AISNTEEDSNE
+294 TISNTEEGTNE

-320 ARGLPLDSRC
+320 ARGFPLDSRC

-366 KPLNVIDKSVPTKV
+366 KPLNLIDKSVPTKV

-388 IKKASERIASA
+388 IKKASERLASA
-399 NDLIKIID
+399 NDLIKMID
-407 DIDKVDTQSVN
+407 DIDKVDTQN
-418 LNGSG
+418 LNSKGPASVI
-423 LFALPTPNL
+423 LPTPNL

-445 LNWKTGLFALAVII
+445 LNWKLGLLVLAIII
-459 NLGLLAFNFSS
+459 NLGLLAFNFSNFGSNSNSAVGLS
-470 FDTTSNGMG
+470 FGE
-479 GLKFGDPLKVGVLHS
+479 PIRVGVLHS

-521 GVLEYSDKGTPISR
+521 GILEYSEKGEPFSR
-535 RRIIA
+535 RR
-540 LESDGQSNPATF
+540 LLTFESDGQSNPAIF
-552 ATQAEKLITQE
+552 ATQAEKLITQD

-580 LSVLNQHNNILFY
+580 LNVFNQHNNLLFY

-601 QNPNVVYLGAAPN
+601 QNSNVIYLGAAPN

-623 MINNPDKKK
+623 MINKLGK
-632 QFKKLFHVGVNSVYS
+632 KKLFHVGVNSVYS

-661 KEEDKTIKAVLA
+661 KEEDKTVKAVLA
-673 GEILLNQGNFKFDD
+673 GEKLLNQGNFKFDE
-687 VIKAIVTAK
+687 VIKAIVAAK

-702 TLTGDANRD
+702 TLSGDANRD
-711 FFRALRAQGIKGS
+711 FFRALRTQGIKGS

-758 IESEQNKAFLE
+758 IASEQNKAFLE
-769 KVKAKLGNDTIVND
+769 KVKAKFGNDTIVND
-783 SMEAGYYGVYLWA
+783 SMEAGYYGVYLWT
-796 QAVREAKSFE
+796 QAVREAKSFD
-806 PDKVLQAIK
+806 PDKVLQIIRER
-815 GRTYAAPGGAVEIDK
+815 GRTFAAPGGSIEIDK

-871 QESWAKYLDSLHT
+871 PESWDKYLSGLHT

>member
-1 MDILEEKKTCPP
+1 LEEKKVCPP
-13 KRDLEQLLQGNL
+13 KRDLEQLLKGAL

-35 HVESCVY
+35 HVETCIY

-51 LRTSPDDSINL
+51 LRTSPEDSINL
-62 SGELTN
+62 PDELTN
-68 TESNSVTRN
+68 TESSAITRN
-77 TDSMPKLELETDH
+77 TDSIPKLELETDD
-90 LFLGTK
+90 LFLGAK
-96 GQATTA
+96 DQITTA

-107 SSIPEFKI
+107 SSVPEFKI
-115 SPEGTK
+115 SPEGTR

-132 PDELGRLGSYKIIK
+132 PDELGRLGSYKIMK

-178 IKADHRQRFLQEARS
+178 IKANHRQRFLQEARS

-213 VPYLAMQFLNGES
+213 VPYLAMQFLQGES
-226 LGSRLHRDRKIPVE
+226 LGSRLHRDGKIPIE

-247 EVASGL
+247 EVASGI

-294 AISNTEEDSNE
+294 SVSNTEEGTSD

-315 MAPEQ
+315 MSPEQ
-320 ARGLPLDSRC
+320 ARGLPLDHRC
-330 DLFSMGCV
+330 DLFSIGCV

-347 AFKGDNALK
+347 AFKGDNTLK
-356 IMNALALHEP
+356 IMNSLALHEP
-366 KPLNVIDKSVPTKV
+366 KPLNLIDSSVPTKV
-380 AELVHNLM
+380 VELVQNLM
-388 IKKASERIASA
+388 RKKASERIASA
-399 NDLIKIID
+399 NNLIRIID
-407 DIDKVDTQSVN
+407 EIDTNIHNSSGSPSVT
-418 LNGSG
+418 
-423 LFALPTPNL
+423 LPMPNL
-432 PGQGYQATLTPWY
+432 PGQGYQATHTPWY
-445 LNWKTGLFALAVII
+445 LNWKSALFVLAAII
-459 NLGLLAFNFSS
+459 NLGLLAFNFGS
-470 FDTTSNGMG
+470 FETQPNSIS
-479 GLKFGDPLKVGVLHS
+479 GLTFGEPIKVGVIHS

-513 IAEINESG
+513 ISEINESG
-521 GVLEYSDKGTPISR
+521 GVLEYSAKGVPISR
-535 RRIIA
+535 RRILA
-540 LESDGQSNPATF
+540 FESDGQSNPEVF
-552 ATQAEKLITQE
+552 AKQSEKLITQD

-580 LSVLNQHNNILFY
+580 LSVFNQNNNILFY

-601 QNPNVVYLGAAPN
+601 QNPNVIYLGAAPN

-623 MINNPDKKK
+623 MINKLGK
-632 QFKKLFHVGVNSVYS
+632 KKLFHVGVNNVYS
-647 KVASEILSQQLKEI
+647 KVASEILALQLKEI
-661 KEEDKTIKAVLA
+661 KEEEKTIRAALV
-673 GEILLNQGNFKFDD
+673 GEKLLNQGAFKFDD
-687 VIKAIVTAK
+687 VIKAIEAAK
-696 PDLIIN
+696 PDLIVN
-702 TLTGDANRD
+702 TLSGDANRD

-758 IESEQNKAFLE
+758 IETELNKAFLE
-769 KVKAKLGNDTIVND
+769 KVKTKLGNDTIVND
-783 SMEAGYYGVYLWA
+783 SMEAGYYGVFLWA
-796 QAVREAKSFE
+796 QAVREAKSFDPE
-806 PDKVLQAIK
+806 KVLQAIR
-815 GRTYAAPGGAVEIDK
+815 GRTFLAPGGPIEIDK

-835 YMVPRFGKIIG
+835 YMIPRFGKIVG

-852 IQGNEGKPLRPI
+852 IQGNDNKPIRPI

-871 QESWAKYLDSLHT
+871 QENWETYLKSLHSS
-884 TWGNNWFGTN
+884 WDNKWFGTN

>member
-35 HVESCVY
+35 HVESCIY
-42 CQRALAKLR
+42 CQRAMAKLR

-62 SGELTN
+62 PSELTN
-68 TESNSVTRN
+68 TESNTVTRN

-90 LFLGTK
+90 LFLGTQ

-107 SSIPEFKI
+107 SSVPDFKI

-121 VSLSFLSSPQG
+121 VSLSFLSPPQG

-146 LLGAGGMGL
+146 LLGSGGMGL

-178 IKADHRQRFLQEARS
+178 IKANHHRRFLQEARS

-207 VGIENN
+207 VGTANN
-213 VPYLAMQFLNGES
+213 VPYLAMQFLQGES
-226 LGSRLHRDRKIPVE
+226 LGERLIREGKIPVE
-240 ESLRIIR
+240 EAFRIIR
-247 EVASGL
+247 EVALGI

-258 TNLIHRDIKPD
+258 SNLIHRDIKPD

-281 WKRVKILDFGLAT
+281 WKRVKVLDFGLAT
-294 AISNTEEDSNE
+294 SESNTEKGSNE

-320 ARGLPLDSRC
+320 ARGLPLDNRC
-330 DLFSMGCV
+330 DLFSIGCV

-356 IMNALALHEP
+356 VMNALALHEP
-366 KPLNVIDKSVPTKV
+366 KPLNLIDSTVPYQV
-380 AELVHNLM
+380 AELVQKLM
-388 IKKASERIASA
+388 AKKPSERISSA
-399 NDLIKIID
+399 NDLIKLID
-407 DIDKVDTQSVN
+407 DIDKVDHQSPN
-418 LNGSG
+418 ITNSAS
-423 LFALPTPNL
+423 FALPTPNL
-432 PGQGYQATLTPWY
+432 PGQGYQASLTPWY
-445 LNWKTGLFALAVII
+445 LNWKTGLVALAAVINI
-459 NLGLLAFNFSS
+459 GLLAFNYGTFG
-470 FDTTSNGMG
+470 TQSNAIT
-479 GLKFGDPLKVGVLHS
+479 GLSFGDPIRVGVLHS

-513 IAEINESG
+513 IAELNESG
-521 GVLEYSDKGTPISR
+521 GLLEYSDKGIPISR
-535 RRIIA
+535 RRISA
-540 LESDGQSNPATF
+540 FESDGQSNPEVF
-552 ATQAEKLITQE
+552 ATQSEKLITQE

-580 LSVLNQHNNILFY
+580 LNVFNRNNNILFY

-614 QQLEFTFNH
+614 QQLEFAFGH
-623 MINNPDKKK
+623 MIKKLGK
-632 QFKKLFHVGVNSVYS
+632 QKLFHVGVNSVYS
-647 KVASEILSQQLKEI
+647 KAASEILSQQLKEI
-661 KEEDKTIKAVLA
+661 KEDDKSIQAVLA
-673 GEILLNQGNFKFDD
+673 GEKLLNQGSFKFDE
-687 VIKAIVTAK
+687 VVKAIAEAK

-702 TLTGDANRD
+702 TLSGDANRD

-758 IESEQNKAFLE
+758 IDTEQNKAFLE
-769 KVKAKLGNDTIVND
+769 KVKAKLGSDTIVND

-796 QAVREAKSFE
+796 QAVREAKSFDS
-806 PDKVLQAIK
+806 DKVLQAIR
-815 GRTYAAPGGAVEIDK
+815 GRTFSAPGGPVEIDK

-846 PGKFEI
+846 AGKFEI
-852 IQGNEGKPLRPI
+852 IQGNDGKPLRPI

-871 QESWAKYLDSLHT
+871 PENWDKYLSNLHAN
-884 TWGNNWFGTN
+884 WDNNWFGTN